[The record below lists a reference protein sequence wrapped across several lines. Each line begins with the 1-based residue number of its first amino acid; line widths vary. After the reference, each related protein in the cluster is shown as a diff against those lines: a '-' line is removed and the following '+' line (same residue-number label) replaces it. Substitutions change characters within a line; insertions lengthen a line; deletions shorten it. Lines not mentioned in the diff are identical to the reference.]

1 MELSKKYDVFISY
14 SRADYLDENNNIII
28 DSPIDIIIKAFDKNN
43 IKYWIDIDG
52 ENTSNQYMSKIAK
65 AISCSE
71 KLIFISSKNS
81 NNKDSYWPIKEILYA
96 SEQHKEIVPIK
107 IDDSKFND
115 NIALSLAGLDIVEYY
130 KNSTLS
136 IEKLLNRIAH
146 GKERK
151 ELGSN
156 IGRNGKIKIVLM
168 SLLTGIFAFLS
179 FFAAFFTIG
188 ACVGFFSNLDYEK
201 TVSNEAFRNTQIT
214 IVNNHTVKYE
224 GDKSSFIYD
233 LNTDMV
239 DFTRKRQM
247 LFDEIKFEKIMMAV
261 SIPLALDRLSK
272 SAKYTPNS
280 KAKPFILAAE
290 FIGILFGYGIGEDV
304 GANIALI
311 KNGDTL
317 KEYLKKESTK
327 QMLREKI
334 EAYYLSKEH

>member
-28 DSPIDIIIKAFDKNN
+28 DSPTDIIIKAFDNNN

-52 ENTSNQYMSKIAK
+52 ENASNQYMSKIVK

-71 KLIFISSKNS
+71 KVIFISSKNS
-81 NNKDSYWPIKEILYA
+81 NNKDSYWPIQEILYA

-107 IDDSKFND
+107 IDNCEFND

-130 KNSTLS
+130 KNSTQS
-136 IEKLLNRIAH
+136 IEKLLKRIAH

-151 ELGSN
+151 EIDSN
-156 IGRNGKIKIVLM
+156 IDLNSKIKFVLK
-168 SLLTGIFAFLS
+168 SLLVCIVAFLS

-188 ACVGFFSNLDYEK
+188 FCVGFFPNLDDEK
-201 TVSNEAFRNTQIT
+201 TVSNEAFRNTHIK

-224 GDKSSFIYD
+224 GDKLSFIYD
-233 LNTDMV
+233 IDSDII
-239 DFTRKRQM
+239 DFSNKEQK

-290 FIGILFGYGIGEDV
+290 FIGILFGYGSGEDIGKNV
-304 GANIALI
+304 ALLKNEGALENYIQ
-311 KNGDTL
+311 
-317 KEYLKKESTK
+317 KESTK
-327 QMLREKI
+327 QMLRERI
-334 EAYYLSKEH
+334 EAYYLSKEN